1 MAISGKS
8 TSKIDVAATWQEFI
22 DELGQPAPTTRPESS
37 QVDTIELTN
46 LVSGP
51 IIADLVSGR
60 AVAIYISE
68 VDVLWFAAPIDTLQG
83 VDTPSVVSA
92 PMHAFPDTKH
102 RQITYTATATSR
114 FTEYFE
120 PNLKFTRTGDP
131 VLVDV
136 PSSSRPLAPVIAYIV
151 PSFGIER
158 QDSTNVKTEMRF
170 GNGLRVYIHRPW
182 YSSGEQELLGAV
194 LWPAFS
200 TPPTSPQREQYKHL
214 ITQWGLDPVWQ
225 TEQISEMPAAW
236 QFSSATQTGS
246 NLTLEES
253 TILVDVA
260 GHNVGFDAS
269 RKLWYCDITF
279 ENPSAYT
286 PFVRL
291 ALARY
296 QPHSIPGVE
305 LSHVIL
311 ADYAQLSPDRSA
323 VVSVDPADPRKARV
337 FIGGLAPIGP
347 SRSFITVAVERHIG
361 HIESDLAWGAAPSAD
376 VTVVEDTPAPGQPD
390 AVLWSGSITFGQPP
404 EAGRFRVVVREFE
417 VLPRDPS
424 PAEAATGAP
433 VFGQRIVYAAIIPY
447 DFPSNR
453 SK

>member
-8 TSKIDVAATWQEFI
+8 TSKIDIAATWQEFV
-22 DELGQPAPTTRPESS
+22 DELGQPAPTTRAESS

-51 IIADLVSGR
+51 VVADLVSGR
-60 AVAIYISE
+60 QVATYISE

-92 PMHAFPDTKH
+92 PMHRFPDTKH
-102 RQITYTATATSR
+102 RQVTYKATATSR
-114 FTEYFE
+114 FTEYF
-120 PNLKFTRTGDP
+120 PAGLKFTRTGDP
-131 VLVDV
+131 VPVDV

-194 LWPAFS
+194 LWPAS
-200 TPPTSPQREQYKHL
+200 SSPPTTPQREQYKHL

-225 TEQISEMPAAW
+225 TEQISEMPATW
-236 QFSSATQTGS
+236 QFTNATQTGS
-246 NLTLEES
+246 DLTLEES

-260 GHNVGFDAS
+260 GHDVGFDAS
-269 RKLWYCDITF
+269 RRLWYCDITF
-279 ENPSAYT
+279 ENASAYT

-311 ADYAQLSPDRSA
+311 ADFAQLSPDRSA
-323 VVSVDPADPRKARV
+323 VVSVDPANPSHARV
-337 FIGGLAPIGP
+337 FIGGLAPQGP
-347 SRSFITVAVERHIG
+347 YRSSIVVTVQSRKG
-361 HIESDLAWGAAPSAD
+361 DIESDLAWEEAPPG
-376 VTVVEDTPAPGQPD
+376 VVSVLPDIPAPDQPD
-390 AVLWSGSITFGQPP
+390 SILWSGTVGFTTPP
-404 EAGRFRVVVREFE
+404 PPGRFRIVVTEHE
-417 VLPRDPS
+417 VWPIDP
-424 PAEAATGAP
+424 TP
-433 VFGQRIVYAAIIPY
+433 VEITLEVQSLGSRIVYAAVIPY
-447 DFPSNR
+447 NFPS
-453 SK
+453 SSPK

>member
-1 MAISGKS
+1 M
-8 TSKIDVAATWQEFI
+8 
-22 DELGQPAPTTRPESS
+22 
-37 QVDTIELTN
+37 
-46 LVSGP
+46 
-51 IIADLVSGR
+51 
-60 AVAIYISE
+60 
-68 VDVLWFAAPIDTLQG
+68 
-83 VDTPSVVSA
+83 
-92 PMHAFPDTKH
+92 
-102 RQITYTATATSR
+102 
-114 FTEYFE
+114 
-120 PNLKFTRTGDP
+120 
-131 VLVDV
+131 
-136 PSSSRPLAPVIAYIV
+136 IAYIV

-296 QPHSIPGVE
+296 QPALYPG
-305 LSHVIL
+305 
-311 ADYAQLSPDRSA
+311 RG
-323 VVSVDPADPRKARV
+323 VVSRNSGRLCATIPRPFRR
-337 FIGGLAPIGP
+337 G
-347 SRSFITVAVERHIG
+347 ERG
-361 HIESDLAWGAAPSAD
+361 SG
-376 VTVVEDTPAPGQPD
+376 
-390 AVLWSGSITFGQPP
+390 GSIARTGIYRRARA
-404 EAGRFRVVVREFE
+404 AGTVPLLDYCCGAEPQGRHRERSGLGGGAVSQCVRN
-417 VLPRDPS
+417 S
-424 PAEAATGAP
+424 
-433 VFGQRIVYAAIIPY
+433 
-447 DFPSNR
+447 
-453 SK
+453 